1 MGCCGSSQNTEKM
14 PAGMDPQDWAKYQQ
28 EQLAKSKNIDKKMHE
43 DDRQEKIIN
52 KLLLL
57 GTGSSGKTTLFK
69 ALKSM
74 HNSGMD
80 KSELL
85 DTRHVIRQ
93 NVILGIL
100 ILLQQSQELYDQD
113 PENHSDCQIVV
124 SDDLRKIIQIIVNNA
139 NNQFIDIIDWKQM
152 HFLGQACKILWELPQ
167 IQATFRKRGGRFSF
181 PDNLDYF
188 FNNIENIM
196 GENYLPTE
204 QDSLK
209 TRIRTTGE

>member
-1 MGCCGSSQNTEKM
+1 MGCCGSTNTEQM
-14 PAGMDPQDWAKYQQ
+14 PDGMDPQDWAKYQK
-28 EQLAKSKNIDKKMHE
+28 EQQSKSKNIDQKMQS

-69 ALKSM
+69 ALKSV
-74 HNSGMD
+74 HNAGMD

-113 PENHSDCQIVV
+113 PNSHSDCQIVV

-139 NNQFIDIIDWKQM
+139 NNQFIEVVDWKQM
-152 HFLGQACKILWELPQ
+152 HFLGQACKILWDLPQ

-188 FNNIENIM
+188 FNNIEHIM
-196 GENYLPTE
+196 AQDYIPTE
-204 QDSLK
+204 EDSLK